1 MPRVKSNGLELEY
14 DTFGSPGDPALLLVM
29 GLGAQMTL
37 WRPEFCS
44 ALADRGFFVVRYDNR
59 DAGLSTGLDG
69 HPLPDIRAV
78 LSGDT
83 SGVPYLLAD
92 MAEDAV
98 GLLDALDIRAAH
110 VVGASMGGMIAQQLV
125 IDHPDRVLSLC
136 SIMSTTGDR
145 SVGRASAEAIAA
157 MPGSNGVPP
166 TREAVIDEG
175 VRRAAVIGS
184 PDYPPAPE
192 ELRERVTAAYDR
204 AYRPEGYMRQ
214 YAAILASPDRTPG
227 LRSVAV
233 PTVVVHGERDPLID
247 PSGGRA
253 TAAAVPGGELLL
265 IPGMGHDLP
274 EQVWPAI
281 LDAIARN
288 ATRAS

>member
-157 MPGSNGVPP
+157 MPGSNGVPL

-184 PDYPPAPE
+184 PAYPPAPE
-192 ELRERVTAAYDR
+192 ELLERVTAAYDR

-227 LRSVAV
+227 LRSVVV

-288 ATRAS
+288 ASRSS